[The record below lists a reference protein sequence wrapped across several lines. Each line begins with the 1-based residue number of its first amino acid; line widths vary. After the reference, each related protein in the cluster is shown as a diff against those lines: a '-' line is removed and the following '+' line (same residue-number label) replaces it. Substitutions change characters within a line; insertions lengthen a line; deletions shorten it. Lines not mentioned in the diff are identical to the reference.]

1 MEENNKEAHDVV
13 VNALNESVDR
23 IIKKENMED
32 EFANSFLV
40 VSPEVMDSENLE
52 QEKNNE

>member
-1 MEENNKEAHDVV
+1 MEENNNEAHDVV

-32 EFANSFLV
+32 EIANSFLV